1 VCDVRREFNWP
12 RFFGQALE
20 PFQARGQEIIDGV
33 CLTESRNFF
42 DRLRTDDL
50 RGSRLCWRTE
60 HLEHK
65 PFPVRIVVRDA
76 ITLDSVE
83 AAAIG
88 PFICTDVLV
97 SGCAG
102 IANPANAN
110 NRIGLAGLLTNV
122 AGGNETF
129 FVADRL
135 NVGIGGSSVPEPT
148 TSLIV
153 CTGLALI
160 SLTRRLRKVVSSG
173 LV

>member
-1 VCDVRREFNWP
+1 M
-12 RFFGQALE
+12 
-20 PFQARGQEIIDGV
+20 
-33 CLTESRNFF
+33 
-42 DRLRTDDL
+42 
-50 RGSRLCWRTE
+50 
-60 HLEHK
+60 
-65 PFPVRIVVRDA
+65 RIVVRDA

-83 AAAIG
+83 AAAIS

-110 NRIGLAGLLTNV
+110 SRIGLAGLLTNV

-153 CTGLALI
+153 CTGPALI
-160 SLTRRLRKVVSSG
+160 SLTRGLRKVVSSG